1 MFWGL
6 KIWILYHYFE
16 PQSLFFESNMIISA
30 VEGKKKETHEY
41 SIILLNAVTKLQLLL
56 NLFSQK
62 KGDW

>member
-1 MFWGL
+1 
-6 KIWILYHYFE
+6 
-16 PQSLFFESNMIISA
+16 MIISA

-62 KGDW
+62 KGD